1 MRITENMMAQ
11 AYLDGLNRNME
22 QIAEYQE
29 QLSTNKRINRPSDD
43 PVGVI
48 NSLTVRSNLSRL
60 SQYSRNIDD
69 ASSWLTQSETALT
82 DLNSS
87 LVSVY
92 ELALQAG
99 GGSMS
104 KTDKLAIA
112 TEVKQ
117 IRDYMIELGNT
128 RVGDKYVFGGFNT
141 KTAPFTQA
149 GGSVL
154 YQGVDLSLASPAQ
167 VAAFQ
172 NQETA
177 FDTGKGTR
185 IKVSLTGVDLTGAGD
200 DNFFKTIDDMIQA
213 LEADSTSD
221 DLADFAEKMLQAQE
235 RVLSTLADVG
245 GRQNRL
251 ERLSER
257 YAVDQF
263 NYESLQSSI
272 EDIDTAEIITRMK
285 LAETVYESALSI
297 GSRVIMPNLTQFLS

>member
-117 IRDYMIELGNT
+117 IRDLHDRARQYPD
-128 RVGDKYVFGGFNT
+128 RR
-141 KTAPFTQA
+141 
-149 GGSVL
+149 
-154 YQGVDLSLASPAQ
+154 Q
-167 VAAFQ
+167 VCLR
-172 NQETA
+172 
-177 FDTGKGTR
+177 R
-185 IKVSLTGVDLTGAGD
+185 I
-200 DNFFKTIDDMIQA
+200 QH
-213 LEADSTSD
+213 
-221 DLADFAEKMLQAQE
+221 
-235 RVLSTLADVG
+235 
-245 GRQNRL
+245 QNRPVHPGRRQRPL
-251 ERLSER
+251 PGRRPLAGKPCPGRGLPEPGDSLR
-257 YAVDQF
+257 YRQGDPDQGQPDRRRPDRRRRRQF
-263 NYESLQSSI
+263 LQ
-272 EDIDTAEIITRMK
+272 DHRRYDPGP
-285 LAETVYESALSI
+285 
-297 GSRVIMPNLTQFLS
+297 GSRLDIG